1 MQDLLCVQARA
12 HDHGQPKVCVS
23 VLFLCCFCAVF
34 VLFLCCFCA
43 VFVLFLCCF
52 CAVSV
57 LFLCCFCA
65 VSVLFVCCFCAV
77 YGSKSDEFESDMLS
91 KTVETKVL

>member
-1 MQDLLCVQARA
+1 MYARPA
-12 HDHGQPKVCVS
+12 LRTSASARSRAAKGV
-23 VLFLCCFCAVF
+23 
-34 VLFLCCFCA
+34 
-43 VFVLFLCCF
+43 CF

-65 VSVLFVCCFCAV
+65 VSVLFLCCFCAV

>member
-23 VLFLCCFCAVF
+23 

>member
-1 MQDLLCVQARA
+1 MRLQCMQDLLCVQARA

-23 VLFLCCFCAVF
+23 